1 MLCRIADLIEHLFSK
16 SESTLASK
24 NWECSPCGGCIL
36 VVFRFTVYWQ
46 FVSSSFGW
54 SLRLLFEWCVSCL
67 IFICWLRMLRL
78 SARQAQTWWGALQPL
93 ITCCCVN
100 TVLDTWG
107 LVLILHHEV
116 CIHCFK
122 KMLHSYFWLNAKVP
136 EYTTLFDL
144 HKFGLSGCLASHSST
159 SNCGGRNPPSHR
171 YEKYKTVVVCSC

>member
-54 SLRLLFEWCVSCL
+54 SLRLLFECCVFCL

-136 EYTTLFDL
+136 EYTTCFIYTNSDYQVAW
-144 HKFGLSGCLASHSST
+144 LAIP
-159 SNCGGRNPPSHR
+159 RQAI
-171 YEKYKTVVVCSC
+171 VVVVTLPLIDTKNTKQ